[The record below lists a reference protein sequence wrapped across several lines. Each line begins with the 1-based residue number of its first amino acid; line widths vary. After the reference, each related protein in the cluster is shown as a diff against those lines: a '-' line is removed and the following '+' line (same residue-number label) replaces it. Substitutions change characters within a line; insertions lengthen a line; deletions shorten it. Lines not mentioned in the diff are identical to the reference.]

1 MNQISRSLLGEF
13 LGTAALTCV
22 VVGSGIMGAQLSD
35 DDGVALIIN
44 ALSTILA
51 LGILIYLFMP
61 LSGAQLN
68 PVVTMI
74 VALRKEMSPAL
85 AVGHIAAQLV
95 GGILGVLVANTMF
108 GLSTVQISTTA
119 REPVGLLLG
128 EVIATAGLV
137 VVIFVSIA
145 RSNTALLPILVP
157 AWIGSAYFF
166 TSSTSFANPAVTI
179 GRMFTDTFAG
189 ISPSSVLPFIGAQ
202 ILGALIGWSLTAL
215 FRVPLNNDHEA

>member
-1 MNQISRSLLGEF
+1 MRTTRQLVAEF
-13 LGTAALTCV
+13 LGTAVLTCV

-35 DDGVALIIN
+35 DNGVVLLIN

-85 AVGHIAAQLV
+85 AAGHIAVQIV

-108 GLSTVQISTTA
+108 GLSTVQISTAA

-137 VVIFVSIA
+137 VVIFVAINRA
-145 RSNTALLPILVP
+145 NTALLPVLVP

-189 ISPSSVLPFIGAQ
+189 ISPSSVMPFIGAQ
-202 ILGALIGWSLTAL
+202 ILGALIGWGLTFL
-215 FRVPLNNDHEA
+215 FRIPNSTNHQA